1 MAAANTNNELIE
13 ILSQTLSTDAN
24 ARKTAER
31 LLSDAS
37 KRPRHH
43 IDVLQLIASMDGN
56 NTNPAIRQAA
66 AVHFKNIV
74 KKGWD
79 ADAEDGTD
87 GIVISDEERG
97 LIKSHLVE
105 LMCTVP
111 PQIKSQFSEAISL
124 IAAIDFPQKW
134 DNLLNDL
141 IQKFNSPDPNIVS
154 GVLLTA
160 NSILKRFRYKVRSDD
175 LYTDLAYVLQRLQAP
190 LLTLFKTIGA
200 AIDSYAND
208 AAQLKPRFD
217 SLRSICRIF
226 YSLNWQDLP
235 EYFEDHMNEWM
246 TEFAKYLNYKNPL
259 LVDEDEEDP
268 IDKLQA
274 AIINNLYL
282 YADKD
287 EEPFIPFLS
296 DFTSLVWN
304 LLMNTSKEA
313 KHDILATTCIKFLSS
328 LVGKP
333 MHKGLF
339 QAKETL
345 TQIISN
351 IVIPNLLIRDVDE
364 EQFEDDPAEFILS
377 DMEESDTESRRK
389 QSQILLRAM
398 CRQFEEET
406 TVICLECI
414 QKMLSEFSS
423 SNGEMWISKDAA
435 VSTPLPFLS
444 T

>member
-190 LLTLFKTIGA
+190 LLTLFKTI
-200 AIDSYAND
+200 
-208 AAQLKPRFD
+208 
-217 SLRSICRIF
+217 
-226 YSLNWQDLP
+226 
-235 EYFEDHMNEWM
+235 
-246 TEFAKYLNYKNPL
+246 
-259 LVDEDEEDP
+259 
-268 IDKLQA
+268 
-274 AIINNLYL
+274 
-282 YADKD
+282 
-287 EEPFIPFLS
+287 
-296 DFTSLVWN
+296 
-304 LLMNTSKEA
+304 
-313 KHDILATTCIKFLSS
+313 
-328 LVGKP
+328 
-333 MHKGLF
+333 
-339 QAKETL
+339 
-345 TQIISN
+345 
-351 IVIPNLLIRDVDE
+351 
-364 EQFEDDPAEFILS
+364 
-377 DMEESDTESRRK
+377 
-389 QSQILLRAM
+389 
-398 CRQFEEET
+398 
-406 TVICLECI
+406 
-414 QKMLSEFSS
+414 
-423 SNGEMWISKDAA
+423 
-435 VSTPLPFLS
+435 
-444 T
+444 